1 VTKLISM
8 PKRKCPKCGS
18 SNTVK
23 ILYGYPTEE
32 AFLLAE
38 EGKIKLGGCCVFSE
52 NPEYYC
58 KDCEQEWRDT
68 ES

>member
-1 VTKLISM
+1 MVVVM

-18 SNTVK
+18 LNIFK
-23 ILYGYPTEE
+23 IQYGYPTEE

-38 EGKIKLGGCCVFSE
+38 KNKIKFGECCVSSE

-58 KDCEQEWRDT
+58 RDCGHEWRG
-68 ES
+68 SKS